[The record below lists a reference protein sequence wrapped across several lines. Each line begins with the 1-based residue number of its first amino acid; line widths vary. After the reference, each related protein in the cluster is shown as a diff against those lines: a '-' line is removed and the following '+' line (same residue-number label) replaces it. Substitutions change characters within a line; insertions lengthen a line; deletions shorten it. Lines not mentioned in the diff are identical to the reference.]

1 MGDVLPNPPTACA
14 TDLQI
19 QCRDKHWQAIRS
31 EQSMPRLHMS
41 RGKVA
46 KQAEREVSG
55 LFINVRRE
63 GVLGTAAALKH
74 GLGDYS

>member
-1 MGDVLPNPPTACA
+1 
-14 TDLQI
+14 
-19 QCRDKHWQAIRS
+19 
-31 EQSMPRLHMS
+31 MPRLHMS